1 MVQFTKANF
10 EKITSMVLVY
20 LKTLDTNMMAS
31 GRRVKSMV
39 KESILS
45 KMEVDMKESI
55 IKIKNMVKE
64 FTFQIMEKLSEANG
78 LKVNSLKLNLTN
90 FIIFIRFL

>member
-55 IKIKNMVKE
+55 IKIKNMEKE